1 MRLLPA
7 SILGLVIA
15 ASTPAVSGKH
25 VDIKCNTV
33 DVGGT
38 RTRTIYLPTHTGHKT
53 TIVRPIATVQKT
65 YTPKPLTHTDVAV
78 TIATR
83 VISATARTSVVTR
96 TSTKFK
102 VKVPTSTVTVAP
114 FAPTSTKYAL
124 LPATTTF
131 STTVTSYTAIAPGPS
146 LAPGSAVP
154 RSVEDEESSAM
165 PRGQL
170 LMNNE
175 AGYPGKK
182 SGARSGPSSGND
194 VSRRARRGKQVFCT
208 PRIEVTATI
217 TKKAR
222 VTVTQTKRARRSTV
236 TITSTA
242 TGTVTSTH
250 YPKLVTS
257 IVQKAAT
264 VTLNANTVTVTATP
278 TLAAVTVT
286 KTLNVQADPPTETTV
301 VDLYAIC
308 DPSRYY
314 DLQNWITDASTPC
327 QDSIF
332 AGVTPDAPN
341 CCHSIA
347 TSYGAVTWRWAP
359 DAPAGSL
366 PGLCYGAVLNFT
378 FRPKRE
384 DFADQC
390 VVENPGTS
398 IGIDPGSSQVGGL
411 LQCGAST
418 HAV

>member
-1 MRLLPA
+1 MRFLPV
-7 SILGLVIA
+7 SIVGLVIA

-38 RTRTIYLPTHTGHKT
+38 RTKTMYLPTHTGHKT

-65 YTPKPLTHTDVAV
+65 YTPKPLTHTNVAV

-83 VISATARTSVVTR
+83 VVSAKARTSVVTS

-131 STTVTSYTAIAPGPS
+131 STTVTSYTAIASGPS
-146 LAPGSAVP
+146 LAPGVP
-154 RSVEDEESSAM
+154 RSVEDEEVSPMS
-165 PRGQL
+165 RGQM
-170 LMNNE
+170 LMNYDR
-175 AGYPGKK
+175 YPGKNAGALPDPN
-182 SGARSGPSSGND
+182 SG
-194 VSRRARRGKQVFCT
+194 RRARRGKQVFCT
-208 PRIEVTATI
+208 PRIEVKTTI

-264 VTLNANTVTVTATP
+264 VTLTANTVTITATP

-286 KTLNVQADPPTETTV
+286 KTLDVRADPPTETTV

-314 DLQNWITDASTPC
+314 DHQGWITDASTPY
-327 QDSIF
+327 QDSF
-332 AGVTPDAPN
+332 FTGVTPDAPN

-347 TSYGAVTWRWAP
+347 ISPASVTWRWVP

-366 PGLCYGAVLNFT
+366 PGLCYGTGLNYV
-378 FRPKRE
+378 FRPTRE
-384 DFADQC
+384 NFEDQC
-390 VVENPGTS
+390 VVDNPGTS
-398 IGIDPGSSQVGGL
+398 IGIIPGSSQIGGL

-418 HAV
+418 HTV